1 LTYSLLDKPSLSG
14 SGQHI
19 GVATSYLASLA
30 AGDKLHVAVR
40 RSHAAFHL
48 PRDAE
53 KTPVICIGAGTGL
66 APFRGFIQERA
77 AMLGAGR
84 QLAPALLF
92 LGCRDPEV
100 DALYAE
106 ELARWQGMGAVDV
119 RHAYSR
125 ATERSEGCRYVQDRL
140 YHDKEDVFELWMMG
154 AKVYICGGREVGVGV
169 EDVCVKL
176 AAEGGDRDEAA
187 ARKWWEGIRN
197 ERYAT
202 DVFD

>member
-1 LTYSLLDKPSLSG
+1 
-14 SGQHI
+14 
-19 GVATSYLASLA
+19 
-30 AGDKLHVAVR
+30 
-40 RSHAAFHL
+40 
-48 PRDAE
+48 
-53 KTPVICIGAGTGL
+53 
-66 APFRGFIQERA
+66 
-77 AMLGAGR
+77 MLGAGR